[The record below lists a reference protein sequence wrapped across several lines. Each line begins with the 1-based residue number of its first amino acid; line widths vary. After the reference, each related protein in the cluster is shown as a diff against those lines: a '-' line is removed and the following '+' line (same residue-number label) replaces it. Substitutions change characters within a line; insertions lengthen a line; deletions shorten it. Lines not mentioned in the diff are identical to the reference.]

1 MICRNCSAVIP
12 DDSELCPSCGHN
24 PAKRGRSRKA
34 AVIVLLL
41 SLIIFSSCVMIA
53 VRINRN
59 PAGTET
65 TAGYSSSGTT
75 AFFALKSTS
84 APSETAEPE
93 TTDTEKESVSG
104 SGVAKST
111 ESFRNFQ
118 VETFEISASA
128 NETKA
133 QRARIKA
140 DKEDF
145 LINGEEYLEYIC
157 RNIITKN
164 SYVWLTIDFG
174 DDTGIVFLSDNTGGA
189 DYGKIDENGLIREL
203 YGSFIISRQ
212 ANYSYYPAIVT
223 ASKTEPEKTS
233 SDTATS
239 ESKAPATETTVSD
252 ALATAGVT
260 TSEAKTEKPSDTA
273 AETKPTEKK
282 TAEPQSSKTTSAVTA
297 SSKSVASSA
306 VYITATGSKFH
317 RDGCGSLSKSKIKI
331 DRNEALEKGYEP
343 CKRCNP

>member
-12 DDSELCPSCGHN
+12 DDSELCPSCGHD
-24 PAKRGRSRKA
+24 PAKRGQSRKT

-84 APSETAEPE
+84 VPTEM
-93 TTDTEKESVSG
+93 TDTEKESVSG
-104 SGVAKST
+104 SGTAKST
-111 ESFRNFQ
+111 ENFRNFQ
-118 VETFEISASA
+118 VETFEISAPA

-145 LINGEEYLEYIC
+145 LINGEEYLEFIC
-157 RNIITKN
+157 RNIISKN
-164 SYVWLTIDFG
+164 SYAWLTIDFG
-174 DDTGIVFLSDNTGGA
+174 DETGIVFLSDNTGGA

-223 ASKTEPEKTS
+223 ASTTEPEKTS

-239 ESKAPATETTVSD
+239 ESKAPATETAVGDVTT
-252 ALATAGVT
+252 TAGVT
-260 TSEAKTEKPSDTA
+260 TSEAKTEKTSDAA
-273 AETKPTEKK
+273 AETKPPEKK
-282 TAEPQSSKTTSAVTA
+282 ASEPQSFKTTSAVTA

>member
-1 MICRNCSAVIP
+1 MICRNCSAVVP
-12 DDSELCPSCGHN
+12 DDSELCPSCGHD
-24 PAKRGRSRKA
+24 PAKRGRNRKT

-41 SLIIFSSCVMIA
+41 SLIIFSSCVLIA
-53 VRINRN
+53 VKVNRN
-59 PAGTET
+59 PAGTEAT
-65 TAGYSSSGTT
+65 TESSSSGTT

-84 APSETAEPE
+84 VPSETTES
-93 TTDTEKESVSG
+93 EKESVSE
-104 SGVAKST
+104 SGAAKST

-118 VETFEISASA
+118 VETFEISVPA

-133 QRARIKA
+133 ERARIKA

-145 LINGEEYLEYIC
+145 LENGKEYLEFIC
-157 RNIITKN
+157 RNIISKN
-164 SYVWLTIDFG
+164 SYAWLTVDFG
-174 DDTGIVFLSDNTGGA
+174 DETGIVFLSDNTGGA

-212 ANYSYYPAIVT
+212 ANYSYYPAIAT
-223 ASKTEPEKTS
+223 ASTTEPAQTG
-233 SDTATS
+233 DTATS
-239 ESKAPATETTVSD
+239 ESKAPATESTVSD
-252 ALATAGVT
+252 ALTTACVT
-260 TSEAKTEKPSDTA
+260 TSEAGMEKASDTA
-273 AETKPTEKK
+273 AETKPPEKK
-282 TAEPQSSKTTSAVTA
+282 TSEPQSSKTTSAVTA
-297 SSKSVASSA
+297 SSKSVTSSA

>member
-12 DDSELCPSCGHN
+12 DDSKLCPSCGHD
-24 PAKRGRSRKA
+24 PAKRGQSRKT

-75 AFFALKSTS
+75 AFFALKNTS
-84 APSETAEPE
+84 VPTEM
-93 TTDTEKESVSG
+93 TDTEKESVSG
-104 SGVAKST
+104 SGTAKST
-111 ESFRNFQ
+111 ENFKNFQ
-118 VETFEISASA
+118 VETFEISVPA

-145 LINGEEYLEYIC
+145 LINGEEYLEFIC
-157 RNIITKN
+157 RNIISKN

-174 DDTGIVFLSDNTGGA
+174 DETGIVFLSDNTGGA

-260 TSEAKTEKPSDTA
+260 TSEAKTEKASDTA
-273 AETKPTEKK
+273 AETKPPKK
-282 TAEPQSSKTTSAVTA
+282 KASEPQSSKTTSAVTA

>member
-12 DDSELCPSCGHN
+12 DDSELCPSCGHD
-24 PAKRGRSRKA
+24 PAKRGQSRKT

-84 APSETAEPE
+84 VPTEM
-93 TTDTEKESVSG
+93 TDTEKESLSE

-111 ESFRNFQ
+111 ENFRNFQ

-174 DDTGIVFLSDNTGGA
+174 DETGIVFLSDNTGGA
-189 DYGKIDENGLIREL
+189 DYGKIDENGLIGL
-203 YGSFIISRQ
+203 FMGGFTACAVGVSASLIF
-212 ANYSYYPAIVT
+212 SYL
-223 ASKTEPEKTS
+223 AS
-233 SDTATS
+233 
-239 ESKAPATETTVSD
+239 
-252 ALATAGVT
+252 LIF
-260 TSEAKTEKPSDTA
+260 KP
-273 AETKPTEKK
+273 KM
-282 TAEPQSSKTTSAVTA
+282 
-297 SSKSVASSA
+297 
-306 VYITATGSKFH
+306 
-317 RDGCGSLSKSKIKI
+317 
-331 DRNEALEKGYEP
+331 KG
-343 CKRCNP
+343 

>member
-24 PAKRGRSRKA
+24 PAKRGRSRKT

-75 AFFALKSTS
+75 AFFTLKSTS
-84 APSETAEPE
+84 VPSETTEYE

-104 SGVAKST
+104 SGAAKST
-111 ESFRNFQ
+111 ENFKNFQ

-145 LINGEEYLEYIC
+145 LKNGEEYLEYIC
-157 RNIITKN
+157 RNIIIKN
-164 SYVWLTIDFG
+164 SYAWLTVDFG
-174 DDTGIVFLSDNTGGA
+174 DETGIVFLSDNTGGA
-189 DYGKIDENGLIREL
+189 DYGKIDKNGLIREL
-203 YGSFIISRQ
+203 YGSFLISRQ

-223 ASKTEPEKTS
+223 ASTTEPAQT

-239 ESKAPATETTVSD
+239 ESMAPATETAVGDVTT
-252 ALATAGVT
+252 TAGVT

-273 AETKPTEKK
+273 AETKPPEKK
-282 TAEPQSSKTTSAVTA
+282 ASEPQSSKTTSAVTA

>member
-1 MICRNCSAVIP
+1 MICRNCSAVVP
-12 DDSELCPSCGHN
+12 DDSELCPSCGHD
-24 PAKRGRSRKA
+24 PAKRGRNRKT

-41 SLIIFSSCVMIA
+41 SLIIFSSCVLIA
-53 VRINRN
+53 VKVNRN
-59 PAGTET
+59 PAGTEAT
-65 TAGYSSSGTT
+65 TESSSSGTT

-84 APSETAEPE
+84 VPSETTES
-93 TTDTEKESVSG
+93 EKESVSE
-104 SGVAKST
+104 SGAAKST

-118 VETFEISASA
+118 VETFEISVPA

-133 QRARIKA
+133 ERARIKA

-145 LINGEEYLEYIC
+145 QENGKEYLEFIC
-157 RNIITKN
+157 RNIISKN
-164 SYVWLTIDFG
+164 SYAWLTIDFG
-174 DDTGIVFLSDNTGGA
+174 DETGIVFLSDNTGGA
-189 DYGKIDENGLIREL
+189 DYGKIDENGLIHEL
-203 YGSFIISRQ
+203 YGSFLISRQ

-223 ASKTEPEKTS
+223 ASTTEPEKTS

-239 ESKAPATETTVSD
+239 ESKAPATETAVGDVTT
-252 ALATAGVT
+252 TAGVT
-260 TSEAKTEKPSDTA
+260 TSEAKTEKTSDAA
-273 AETKPTEKK
+273 AETKPPEKK
-282 TAEPQSSKTTSAVTA
+282 ASEPQSFKTTSAVTA